1 MTVRNKKVTVR
12 NQDVTV
18 ATVRDIIVEFESGRY
33 KEDEHFVRKTEDLK
47 KDVCAATGSGKISA
61 HAGERRSEMQARE
74 ALTRRTPRASQI
86 RSDLRHL
93 ERSPK
98 LGTVMKKGRGTPTKM
113 QRFTSLKNKF
123 ENSPSSQKLG
133 LVGLRQWEINFNP
146 TTTTRGTR
154 LNLDNCADQWERW
167 SQTRSRQPEVGS
179 GEQASDWT
187 IQACA
192 EPAAPTRDALMEDV
206 IGKKKSEN

>member
-1 MTVRNKKVTVR
+1 M
-12 NQDVTV
+12 TV
-18 ATVRDIIVEFESGRY
+18 ATVRKIIVEFESGRC

-47 KDVCAATGSGKISA
+47 KDVCAALGLGKISA
-61 HAGERRSEMQARE
+61 HAGERTSEMQAKE
-74 ALTRRTPRASQI
+74 AVTGRTPRASQI
-86 RSDLRHL
+86 KSDLRHL

-98 LGTVMKKGRGTPTKM
+98 LGTVMKRGRGTPTKM
-113 QRFTSLKNKF
+113 QKFTSLKNKF
-123 ENSPSSQKLG
+123 ENVFSSSSSQKMG
-133 LVGLRQWEINFNP
+133 LVGLRQWEIKNFNP
-146 TTTTRGTR
+146 ATTTRGTR

-187 IQACA
+187 FQTCA

-206 IGKKKSEN
+206 IGNKKSEN